1 VRSRC
6 SPSLASFVFGV
17 LCGKRRTHNKAASTL
32 YLRLIALKTVLSIQS
47 FQSTLQASLDSA
59 RQRTVRSR
67 LMKFEGGTLGR
78 ARCLYVRPPDVQP
91 QPDGCGICGG
101 SLCSAAANAAS
112 PVLIQS
118 WHRPASI
125 MSFRS
130 PTSNWQLTIL
140 RTHAAGRRA
149 SPSHKL

>member
-1 VRSRC
+1 VELLLVRSRC

-67 LMKFEGGTLGR
+67 LMKFEGGTLGSR
-78 ARCLYVRPPDVQP
+78 AKRWGEAQRGLITQHHHILEKRIVFMIVRTV
-91 QPDGCGICGG
+91 GH
-101 SLCSAAANAAS
+101 L
-112 PVLIQS
+112 
-118 WHRPASI
+118 
-125 MSFRS
+125 
-130 PTSNWQLTIL
+130 
-140 RTHAAGRRA
+140 
-149 SPSHKL
+149 